1 MDKLNANKDSQVVRL
16 MVKVIPNAGRNEIT
30 GFKEDVLQMR
40 VAAPPDKGKANK
52 ELVDFLSEQLG
63 IKKSAIA
70 ITRGLTSR
78 NKVLSITGI
87 SREEMIRRLSI

>member
-1 MDKLNANKDSQVVRL
+1 LNANKDSQVVRL